1 MKRTGIAAAGGTLVL
16 ALAIAVT
23 DGRGGQGQAPIG
35 FLSKDKIVELAAAA
49 DGAIASFTPSPA
61 ALASLVALV
70 DPVHLRVFLCA
81 SRPADLALAAR
92 IGRTIEAA
100 GNPVFSAEFVGVAAD
115 LSEPAAL
122 IADNGVTKAPE
133 VIVYWMGA
141 EVGRMHP
148 EAGAAV
154 DEELASFIYQ
164 ARAQIAEEMLLD
176 NEFFRNTFH
185 SDLPLECVRCHLRQ
199 GAESSERPIKAR
211 RSSSKPRF

>member
-115 LSEPAAL
+115 LSEPAGL
-122 IADNGVTKAPE
+122 ISENAVTGAPE
-133 VIVYWMGA
+133 IVVYWMGS
-141 EVGRMHP
+141 EIVRMRP
-148 EAGAAV
+148 EAAGAV
-154 DEELASFIYQ
+154 DEELAALITQS
-164 ARAQIAEEMLLD
+164 RTRIAEEMILD
-176 NEFFRNTFH
+176 NEFFRNVFH
-185 SDLPLECVRCHLRQ
+185 SDLPLDCKRCHLA
-199 GAESSERPIKAR
+199 GGEGK
-211 RSSSKPRF
+211 